1 MKIHSSFPPNSPPEK
16 DVQPGANIMENQNRV
31 KRCYSQSIK
40 LEDIFDDTTADTL
53 KNYASVHCIPAEYL
67 ICPMITTASHSMV
80 NSTVNPFG
88 QWHQPAALYSTTVG
102 YTGTNKSASFK
113 INCTL
118 KLRGKVTTTHFFLQQ
133 SRSSVFA
140 HKYQ

>member
-1 MKIHSSFPPNSPPEK
+1 
-16 DVQPGANIMENQNRV
+16 MENQNRV

-102 YTGTNKSASFK
+102 YTGTNKSASLDLFSRALLDVEIALGLETK
-113 INCTL
+113 MS
-118 KLRGKVTTTHFFLQQ
+118 KLC
-133 SRSSVFA
+133 A
-140 HKYQ
+140 CEYN